1 MSNVLFGSFAISGPS
16 AGTLLAPLAII
27 ALLGLG
33 LAWQLWQ
40 ARAERMEGRLRHNL
54 RPAVSGTE
62 DNLPLLAAVNPLHTP
77 PLCSSAAFYFQRGH
91 LKAWPAR
98 GAGAPTTET
107 NLKRRV
113 DELRADKAMSLAR
126 WRLRRVGGGAPDE
139 TCVGGGAARG
149 PGRGVRPEGGGG
161 KMNQR
166 GAGQAGGR
174 IWLLPG
180 GAGEIL
186 LPACPARPASSCHAS
201 PPRPCAVSA
210 AWSMPRVRPNRPAAA
225 ARGDSRLASAS
236 VHRSPNPNQP
246 HPPAASSSPAQ
257 LQPAAPV
264 PAPAQ
269 APAPAPAPTPASA
282 PAPGCRLQQPPRRPG
297 GSSTLASLPPGA
309 SASASAPAPAPRPS
323 DWTTC
328 IAPDGSAYFCGPVE
342 NGSAYSTYFNPA
354 TGKTSWHRRV
364 LGDDAPQ
371 AERAS
376 AFPPVQRLSSSTRRA
391 SSSPAERRAE
401 ARRQKVEAQAAEAE
415 TAAAAANEL
424 VAREATVAEPVGQTG
439 AASKVKVVRVRL
451 WALVPLLSEPDL
463 RAAAQHAADAADS
476 AEGTDSAIS
485 SSEHSLERSHGQ
497 SQENLLEAAATPGLT
512 HHAAPCASPHAAP
525 RARVRVAS
533 WRTVAGG
540 GAQLDLP
547 LLSLSNLPPPAPRS
561 SRAELRQG
569 RRIERLAQVAV
580 EHLLEQLRPW
590 LTQPPQY
597 SFSIESIPDIMLE
610 VGGEASP
617 TDRLIT
623 HSSASLACCNSS
635 EGEGWHVAGAGT
647 WQALNLDGST
657 SMARS
662 PSPSP
667 SASRSPSPTRS
678 PSRSPLRSPSRASRS
693 HSSSSRSSPRLQ
705 SRPLRGAKAGRGDFC
720 KRTLG
725 RYEA

>member
-1 MSNVLFGSFAISGPS
+1 MPNAVFGSFAISEPS
-16 AGTLLAPLAII
+16 AGPLLAPLALI
-27 ALLGLG
+27 ALLGLM

-40 ARAERMEGRLRHNL
+40 ARAERMEGRLRHSL
-54 RPAVSGTE
+54 RPAVSGAE
-62 DNLPLLAAVNPLHTP
+62 DSLPLLAAVNPLHKP
-77 PLCSSAAFYFQRGH
+77 PPCSSAAFYFQRGH
-91 LKAWPAR
+91 PKAWPAR
-98 GAGAPTTET
+98 GAAAPTSET

-113 DELRADKAMSLAR
+113 DELRADKAKSLAR
-126 WRLRRVGGGAPDE
+126 WRLRRVGGGAPVDE
-139 TCVGGGAARG
+139 SCVGGGAARG
-149 PGRGVRPEGGGG
+149 AGRGVRPEGGGG

-186 LPACPARPASSCHAS
+186 LPACPARPAPSCHAS

-210 AWSMPRVRPNRPAAA
+210 AWDMPRVRPNRPAAA
-225 ARGDSRLASAS
+225 ARGDLRLASAS
-236 VHRSPNPNQP
+236 VHRSPSPNQP

-257 LQPAAPV
+257 LQPA
-264 PAPAQ
+264 
-269 APAPAPAPTPASA
+269 
-282 PAPGCRLQQPPRRPG
+282 QQPPRRPG
-297 GSSTLASLPPGA
+297 GSSTLAALPPGA
-309 SASASAPAPAPRPS
+309 SASTSAPATAPRPS
-323 DWTTC
+323 DWATC
-328 IAPDGSAYFCGPVE
+328 VAPDGSAYFCGPVDSD
-342 NGSAYSTYFNPA
+342 GSAYSTYFNPA

-485 SSEHSLERSHGQ
+485 SSEHGLERSHGQ
-497 SQENLLEAAATPGLT
+497 GQESLLEAAATPGLT
-512 HHAAPCASPHAAP
+512 HHATPCASPHAAP

-610 VGGEASP
+610 VGGEGSP

-635 EGEGWHVAGAGT
+635 EGEGWHVSGAGT

-705 SRPLRGAKAGRGDFC
+705 SRPLRGAKAAGRGDFRT
-720 KRTLG
+720 RTLG